1 MLTYVHPAVGV
12 FLKGL
17 FTPTRGGLPLVEC
30 LMDTQGAEKFD
41 QDGEVARF
49 AGSDLEGLYD
59 FLQL

>member
-12 FLKGL
+12 FLKDL

-30 LMDTQGAEKFD
+30 LMDTQGTEKFD

-49 AGSDLEGLYD
+49 AGSDLE
-59 FLQL
+59 